1 MIETA
6 VLWLLKVL
14 AAPTVGLTSVFLI
27 SFVSATLL
35 PLGSEPAVFAVVKA
49 NEAMFWPAVLVATLG
64 NTLGGAV
71 DYLIGYRAKVAFAK
85 ERQSRWFS
93 WLARY
98 GAKTMLMS
106 WLPGVGDPLCTL
118 AGWLHLPFWPSVGYM
133 AVGKLARY
141 VVMTASLLYVPD
153 GVWKRI
159 GELSTQLLGLGAPVL
174 AAGRGRPGQVFG
186 VGHLLHPFDR
196 LAIECLLDRD
206 MGHRGARGGAVP
218 VLVAGRAPYHVAGAD
233 LDDRLALALGPAA
246 AGGDDQRLSQ
256 RMRMPGRARAG
267 LEGHAGHRGAGRRRR
282 RIERIDPDAAGKVFF
297 WALHR
302 GLGSCAFEF
311 HACSFC

>member
-14 AAPTVGLTSVFLI
+14 AAPSVGLTSVFLI

-49 NEAMFWPAVLVATLG
+49 NPAMFWPAVLVATVG

-85 ERQSRWFS
+85 ERQSRWFG

-98 GAKTMLMS
+98 GARTMLLS
-106 WLPGVGDPLCTL
+106 WVPGVGDPLCTL

-133 AVGKLARY
+133 AVGKFARY

-159 GELSTQLLGLGAPVL
+159 GELSTQLLG
-174 AAGRGRPGQVFG
+174 
-186 VGHLLHPFDR
+186 
-196 LAIECLLDRD
+196 
-206 MGHRGARGGAVP
+206 
-218 VLVAGRAPYHVAGAD
+218 
-233 LDDRLALALGPAA
+233 
-246 AGGDDQRLSQ
+246 
-256 RMRMPGRARAG
+256 
-267 LEGHAGHRGAGRRRR
+267 
-282 RIERIDPDAAGKVFF
+282 
-297 WALHR
+297 
-302 GLGSCAFEF
+302 
-311 HACSFC
+311 

>member
-14 AAPTVGLTSVFLI
+14 AAPTVGLSSVFII

-49 NEAMFWPAVLVATLG
+49 NEAMFWPAILVATFG

-71 DYLIGYRAKVAFAK
+71 DYVIGYRAKIAFAK
-85 ERQSRWFS
+85 ERQSRWFG

-98 GAKTMLMS
+98 GSKTMLLS
-106 WLPGVGDPLCTL
+106 WVPGVGDPLCTL

-133 AVGKLARY
+133 AIGKFGRY

-159 GELSTQLLGLGAPVL
+159 GDFSSQVLG
-174 AAGRGRPGQVFG
+174 
-186 VGHLLHPFDR
+186 
-196 LAIECLLDRD
+196 
-206 MGHRGARGGAVP
+206 
-218 VLVAGRAPYHVAGAD
+218 
-233 LDDRLALALGPAA
+233 
-246 AGGDDQRLSQ
+246 
-256 RMRMPGRARAG
+256 
-267 LEGHAGHRGAGRRRR
+267 
-282 RIERIDPDAAGKVFF
+282 
-297 WALHR
+297 
-302 GLGSCAFEF
+302 
-311 HACSFC
+311 